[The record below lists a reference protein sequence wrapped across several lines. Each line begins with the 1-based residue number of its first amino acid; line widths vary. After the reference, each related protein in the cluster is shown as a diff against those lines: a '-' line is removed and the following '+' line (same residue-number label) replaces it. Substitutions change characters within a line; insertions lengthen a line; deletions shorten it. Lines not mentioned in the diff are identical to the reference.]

1 MSDPSKCIV
10 TVWSSWNNKGNI
22 FIYHHLV
29 LSFIVFHPLLFLFF
43 KKKGGDKLRFA
54 IDLLFSSSQ
63 LDKKVHLSFSGAD
76 HCPLYPDSS
85 TAGCTASC
93 VVINISL
100 AWAKMTILQ
109 SWLPSTLP
117 PPSYFFL
124 SGCILYS
131 YIFTL
136 PPLLPAVSIHAPKRI
151 EQTNNN

>member
-1 MSDPSKCIV
+1 MHRHCSVQLEQQREHIYLSSFSSFLYCLPSI
-10 TVWSSWNNKGNI
+10 TV
-22 FIYHHLV
+22 
-29 LSFIVFHPLLFLFF
+29 FF
-43 KKKGGDKLRFA
+43 FFKKGGDKLRFA

-117 PPSYFFL
+117 PPSYFFVWL
-124 SGCILYS
+124 HFIFIYIYPPSITACSKYS
-131 YIFTL
+131 R
-136 PPLLPAVSIHAPKRI
+136 P
-151 EQTNNN
+151 

>member
-10 TVWSSWNNKGNI
+10 TVRSSWNNKGNI

-29 LSFIVFHPLLFLFF
+29 LSFIVFRPLLFFFF
-43 KKKGGDKLRFA
+43 KKVGDKLIFA

-93 VVINISL
+93 VVINFSL

-117 PPSYFFL
+117 PPSYFFCL
-124 SGCILYS
+124 AAF
-131 YIFTL
+131 YIHIYL
-136 PPLLPAVSIHAPKRI
+136 PSLHYCL
-151 EQTNNN
+151 Q